1 MGGGKSAGTGT
12 GYPYPGTGTAISN
25 KMDYLKKFTFTG
37 VIQLIYRDNSTETS
51 GTNTFKRETSTFA
64 HRYKLEVNGYVY
76 DPRLVLFTAGI
87 IYGQEFA
94 DTKFRGAAIDY
105 NTKNI
110 SYDLSAHFLPF
121 RPVSLRV
128 YALKRDS
135 ATNGSLKTSYDL
147 HSISYGA
154 DFFFVKKGF
163 PSIRLSYYH
172 WESSS
177 MTGSMIKR
185 GRIIPDEEDEYFEEE
200 EEEEEEPPS
209 VTKQRLKNETKID
222 KYSLDVRGALNFI
235 NTTYGINGNF
245 TKSSTNISNTEKVYN
260 YHFLNLRFDTITR
273 FRPQMSLAMSFNYSD
288 FTDLKVTSLAAQLN
302 LPTIGGLHHFYS
314 YKYISSQSDTEDIQ
328 SHEIYNYLYYRFT
341 NRLTGKVRLL
351 YKTAKRD
358 IFESDKRIENRYN
371 VNFSVNYF
379 RPIRSFDFSS
389 QYIFTIGQDERQAD
403 YKFMYHYIGLKL
415 STRQWGFAR
424 LYLKYD
430 FSYRTIEF
438 TGLERSTDI
447 VEPGETTQNADYFEN
462 VFTLGIQ
469 GKGPRRARWLVEG
482 EARFFTSS
490 GFQNAGW
497 SSIYFGDRSTTLG
510 QKNIQYTVRTN
521 IAYPV
526 FRRALLSFNGSYSTV
541 KTDLEDADSENFE
554 SYYYEG
560 RFKYS
565 VLRNMIVSAY
575 WKQEGYNKNWSQQTL
590 FINGIEDSREI
601 TEYGLDL
608 TYFWRRVFLYLEY
621 TAYHTKQSWAQADT
635 RQIYLI
641 LSRRF

>member
-12 GYPYPGTGTAISN
+12 GYLYPGTAIS
-25 KMDYLKKFTFTG
+25 KMDYLKKFTFKG
-37 VIQLIYRDNSTETS
+37 VIQLTYRNNSTENS
-51 GTNTFKRETSTFA
+51 GTNTFKSEKSTFA

-87 IYGQEFA
+87 IYGQELA
-94 DTKFRGAAIDY
+94 DNKFKGANIDY

-135 ATNGSLKTSYDL
+135 ATNGSLKNSYDL

-154 DFFFVKKGF
+154 DFFFEKKRF

-185 GRIIPDEEDEYFEEE
+185 GRIIPDEDDEYFEEE
-200 EEEEEEPPS
+200 EEEEPPS
-209 VTKQRLKNETKID
+209 VIKQRLKNETKID

-245 TKSSTNISNTEKVYN
+245 TKSSINISNTEKVYN
-260 YHFLNLRFDTITR
+260 YDYLNLRFDTITR

-288 FTDLKVTSLAAQLN
+288 STYSKVTSLAAQLN

-314 YKYISSQSDTEDIQ
+314 YKYISSQSDTEDSQ

-358 IFESDKRIENRYN
+358 IFESDKRIEDRYN
-371 VNFSVNYF
+371 VNLSVNYF

-403 YKFMYHYIGLKL
+403 YKFMYHHIGLKL

-447 VEPGETTQNADYFEN
+447 AEPGDTSQNADYFEN
-462 VFTLGIQ
+462 VLTLGIQ
-469 GKGPRRARWLVEG
+469 GKGPRRATWLVEG
-482 EARFFTSS
+482 EAIFLTSS

-497 SSIYFGDRSTTLG
+497 SSIYFGDRGSALG
-510 QKNIQYTVRTN
+510 QKNIKYTVRTN

-526 FRRALLSFNGSYSTV
+526 FRRALLSFNGSYSTA
-541 KTDLEDADSENFE
+541 KTESEDADSENFE
-554 SYYYEG
+554 TYYYEG
-560 RFKYS
+560 RFKYA

-575 WKQEGYNKNWSQQTL
+575 WKQEWYNKNWLQQTL
-590 FINGIEDSREI
+590 FINGIEDSSEM
-601 TEYGLDL
+601 TQYGLDL

-621 TAYHTKQSWAQADT
+621 TAYRTKQSGGQTDT
-635 RQIYLI
+635 RQIYFM